1 MRRKQE
7 DLFFSLQSRELASIA
22 SIISIT
28 IESDD
33 EGNNTYLY
41 RLRQGLLE
49 QQGRELHAQRG
60 MRNDS
65 LISIVSIHY

>member
-7 DLFFSLQSRELASIA
+7 DLFFSLQSRELA